1 MKNYIIPVL
10 TVLALATLPAAAQ
23 DIYTQTYTGT
33 GFADGG
39 LGDGAGISSVVV
51 GNDASGDIDFTINS
65 TQPMDAYINYA
76 IEIQQIG
83 APTGYTGFAPP
94 WGLSIGIS
102 SGINA
107 LINTWTGASGATA
120 FIYSGGWNGGAG
132 GSYTAGG
139 LGNTYATFTTTLS
152 SLGLSP
158 GSSFYFDVISSFDSN
173 PGGQSA
179 YSALDNLNGYPAES
193 DSSWSPWKGGGANY
207 YDSVPGVSNGGNSD
221 FGSAATEYTV
231 ASAVPEPTTCVLMGM
246 GALAMIRRS
255 LKQIKK

>member
-1 MKNYIIPVL
+1 MKTCIIPVVTLL
-10 TVLALATLPAAAQ
+10 TLATLPAIAQ

-39 LGDGAGISSVVV
+39 GIGSVVV
-51 GNDASGDIDFTINS
+51 GNDASGDIDFTINT

-83 APTGYTGFAPP
+83 APTGYTGFNPP

-102 SGINA
+102 SGENA
-107 LINTWTGASGATA
+107 LINTWTGAGGATA
-120 FIYSGGWNGGAG
+120 FMYSGGSWNGGAG

-152 SLGLSP
+152 SLGLSS
-158 GSSFYFDVISSFDSN
+158 GSSFYFDVISSFDA

-179 YSALDNLNGYPAES
+179 YGALDNLNGYPKES
-193 DSSWSPWKGGGANY
+193 DGSWAPWTGGGANY
-207 YDSVPGVSNGGNSD
+207 YDSVPGPSNGGNSD

-231 ASAVPEPTTCVLMGM
+231 VPEPATCVLMGM
-246 GALAMIRRS
+246 GALGMIRRS
-255 LKQIKK
+255 LRRNV

>member
-1 MKNYIIPVL
+1 MKIMKTLPCIIPVL
-10 TVLALATLPAAAQ
+10 TLLALATLPATAQ

-33 GFADGG
+33 GDANGG

-76 IEIQQIG
+76 IEIQQVG

-94 WGLSIGIS
+94 WGLAVGIS
-102 SGINA
+102 TGENA
-107 LINTWTGASGATA
+107 LINTWTGAGGATA
-120 FIYSGGWNGGAG
+120 FIYSGGSWNGGAG

-158 GSSFYFDVISSFDSN
+158 GSSFYFDVVSSFDA

-179 YSALDNLNGYPAES
+179 YGVLDNTGWAPES
-193 DSSWSPWKGGGANY
+193 DNSYKPWLGDNY
-207 YDSVPGVSNGGNSD
+207 YDSATSPGST

-231 ASAVPEPTTCVLMGM
+231 EAVPEPATCVLMGL
-246 GALAMIRRS
+246 GALGMIRWS
-255 LKQIKK
+255 LRRNVQ